1 MKMNTHIEYMQ
12 NDKETDVGELMEC
25 DIIHGPRAVVLVN
38 QDLKMSPGL
47 MAAQVAHVILK
58 MSKDIEADCMQPAFP
73 TRRFLEYQTWL
84 ERDVIIV
91 KKASESELRG
101 LAKELPVGTYC
112 IYEDTGALI
121 GTNPQVTCM
130 ACYPGIHDG
139 ERFKKY
145 RLA

>member
-1 MKMNTHIEYMQ
+1 MQKDNEVDCEY
-12 NDKETDVGELMEC
+12 TDY
-25 DIIHGPRAVVLVN
+25 DIAGGPRTVVLVN
-38 QDLKMSPGL
+38 QDLKMTPGL

-58 MSKDIEADCMQPAFP
+58 MSKDIEMDCMLPEFP

-84 ERDVIIV
+84 ERDVIVV
-91 KKASESELRG
+91 KKCLESELLG
-101 LAKELPVGTYC
+101 LANELPTGSFCV
-112 IYEDTGALI
+112 YEDTGAIL
-121 GTNPQVTCM
+121 GAAPQVTCM